1 MERPASTAPPSHPRS
16 GARDF
21 RLLWWAN
28 AADGVG
34 TQASGAVLPLLL
46 LGLGHS
52 AQVVG
57 LIAGLSTAVGLLVG
71 PFVAVPADRGARKR
85 VMLGAATVS
94 ALAMGGVTLGLVA
107 GDPPLG
113 LLLAA
118 VLVERVATACFE
130 AAARGTVALI
140 CPEAEHPRAIGRLAA
155 ADQGALIVGPALGG
169 ALYQVARA
177 LPFLADAL
185 SYVVSALCVR
195 GMRADLAAP
204 ESHGPAA
211 AASPVRGEDRGE
223 DREED
228 PGEDRRGGRGKALLR
243 EGAAGLRLVRSSPP
257 LRLVLVWS
265 ATVNVVVVTLYF
277 GAVFALQRD
286 GQGGAVLGAVLAAS
300 GAAGL
305 AGALA
310 APGLAKRFGAS
321 RAVIGVSWLLVPL
334 TVAPA
339 TLAPVVG
346 AWAYGVLFGLVCLL
360 MPLASVVLQAR
371 ALQVTAPA
379 LQARTGAV
387 LATATTGGAALAP
400 VVAGVLA
407 DRVSTTA
414 PALACG
420 SVLLLLAA
428 HTSRR
433 SVRGG
438 LAAEVAG

>member
-16 GARDF
+16 KARDF

-85 VMLGAATVS
+85 VMFGAATVS
-94 ALAMGGVTLGLVA
+94 ALAMGGVTLALVA

-113 LLLAA
+113 LLVAV
-118 VLVERVATACFE
+118 VLVERVATASFE

-140 CPEAEHPRAIGRLAA
+140 CPEAELPRAIGRLAA

-211 AASPVRGEDRGE
+211 AAPPVRGEDRGE
-223 DREED
+223 DR
-228 PGEDRRGGRGKALLR
+228 GEGRGGRGKALLR

-286 GQGGAVLGAVLAAS
+286 GHGGAVLGAVLAAS

-305 AGALA
+305 TGALA

-400 VVAGVLA
+400 VLAGVLA
-407 DRVSTTA
+407 DRVSTSA

-420 SVLLLLAA
+420 SVLVLLAA